1 MLREGEVS
9 TMAGSRYV
17 LAEFSESS
25 EGSYIRERLNK
36 LISSGYKPIAAH
48 IERYEPQGQTWASWR
63 NLWIWEYPCRSMQT
77 VL

>member
-25 EGSYIRERLNK
+25 EGSYIRERLNIPPPA
-36 LISSGYKPIAAH
+36 LYEACQSPSTSL
-48 IERYEPQGQTWASWR
+48 RYQ
-63 NLWIWEYPCRSMQT
+63 YP
-77 VL
+77 

>member
-25 EGSYIRERLNK
+25 EGSYIRERDV
-36 LISSGYKPIAAH
+36 YK
-48 IERYEPQGQTWASWR
+48 RQV
-63 NLWIWEYPCRSMQT
+63 SMQWQ
-77 VL
+77 